1 MRTIFG
7 IVFVATLGAFIG
19 YVSAGGDPRKV
30 GISDE
35 VADRGEEVANNI
47 RSQLKLA
54 VTDARLLLHLDVPA
68 QPPEPSKPNQEMEK
82 PAGKDD

>member
-54 VTDARLLLHLDVPA
+54 VTDAKLLLHLEAKA
-68 QPPEPSKPNQEMEK
+68 QAPVTSRPNQEMAK
-82 PAGKDD
+82 PAGKPD